1 MIHRYPPISTNIHHL
16 LRQFPA
22 ARIRRNPWR
31 KPRSWLCSQVSWRCH
46 GPNIHSHP
54 EGLNGVFTN
63 SKVAKFWEKKQQGP
77 QSGILSWKGFS
88 WFLSKITR
96 WNCFFRCSDTFGEV
110 YIPAAESPY
119 LIAHLVVPQ
128 LKPKGMGYRSNCF
141 STRTQKFHGSW
152 YPPMVTSSHRG
163 EENPPINFHETC
175 GSIWKYRTPNF
186 IASSLIT
193 ILATIFLKKIGS
205 ILKHTPHFQPHVAPE
220 KNTPTTKRPAY
231 DVYPVPWLFAWP
243 GKMPERSD
251 VFNEAGGM
259 FMFNEIVHVP
269 VRGF

>member
-186 IASSLIT
+186 IASSRIT
-193 ILATIFLKKIGS
+193 ILATIF
-205 ILKHTPHFQPHVAPE
+205 F
-220 KNTPTTKRPAY
+220 
-231 DVYPVPWLFAWP
+231 
-243 GKMPERSD
+243 
-251 VFNEAGGM
+251 
-259 FMFNEIVHVP
+259 
-269 VRGF
+269 